1 MDFLCNFDKNI
12 FFSVWENWLCMW
24 QIFTKGY
31 SSSVTASQKYLTKQ
45 TSSCINKVIHCLIMN
60 LQTTLN
66 TRENKSEVVTIIHLR
81 WGFFVQVADIT
92 CNKKKY
98 PIEKKHKI
106 EKKILKSWKS
116 GKLVLCLFTH
126 LNLIFRPN
134 LYFFFF
140 FKLHE
145 ILCILW
151 YFCKILKD

>member
-106 EKKILKSWKS
+106 EKKNPKIMKIWKTCLVPLYTSQFDFPPKS
-116 GKLVLCLFTH
+116 VF
-126 LNLIFRPN
+126 FF
-134 LYFFFF
+134 YFFFF
-140 FKLHE
+140 
-145 ILCILW
+145 
-151 YFCKILKD
+151 